1 MVQVTS
7 VIIIVSSDFLTF
19 RLSER
24 IAGMPNIA
32 VSYVD
37 LADIVSKGNRFIEAS
52 SFFIV
57 ITLPLY
63 QDLFSLNICLFD
75 NPIHPLEPFQH
86 LHFH

>member
-1 MVQVTS
+1 MALVQVTLL
-7 VIIIVSSDFLTF
+7 IIIVSSDFLTF

-52 SFFIV
+52 SFFIAT
-57 ITLPLY
+57 ILPLY
-63 QDLFSLNICLFD
+63 QDLFSLTICLFE
-75 NPIHPLEPFQH
+75 IL
-86 LHFH
+86 